1 MNDRQQ
7 GIFGIDLGTTYS
19 VVAYIDETGRPAVTR
34 NSDGDDTTPSVVYF
48 ETEDNVVVGKAAK
61 ASAGVDPDNVV
72 SLIKRQMHN
81 KDYLRYFW
89 GKEHSPSSISA
100 LILAELARSA
110 EETTHR
116 AVRQVVITVP
126 AYFGL
131 LEKDATKKAGEIAGL
146 EVIGIVPEPVAAALA
161 YGVTGS
167 ADGTTFLVYD
177 LGGGTFDITLI
188 KMTDTSVEVL
198 AVDGDHNLGGA
209 DWDERLF
216 EYLKEQT
223 VAQTGFEDI
232 DEDEGALQDLRRMA
246 EETKQALSKAE
257 SKTVAHRLAGKPAK
271 IVVTR
276 AQFQEMT
283 TDLLE
288 KTIEITRRMLA
299 DAEQRFPGIKD
310 QVSELLLV
318 GGSSWMPA
326 VSERLRAEFPWDPRV
341 ADPDLA
347 VAKGAALYA
356 AGQTVKLVEAEA
368 AAEVGG
374 QDASADASHRGT
386 LPPGPSGAPSEAAIA
401 VVTERTG
408 MDAGQVAG
416 VVRTVVNVLPK
427 AVGIKLVDS
436 GVAGWEELPDDQLP
450 FYIEHLVP
458 AQTQLPFDA
467 EKFIAGTTVNN
478 QRTIAIEIWE
488 QAGAVPDPALDS
500 NHRVDDA
507 GLIEGLGPFS
517 LAAGSPIEI
526 TVRVDAE
533 GTVNLL
539 AVEPTSGK
547 ELTMSVKITVMS
559 DEKVEEYKATVSALI
574 KSR

>member
-1 MNDRQQ
+1 MSDQQQ

-72 SLIKRQMHN
+72 SLIKRQMHD
-81 KDYLRYFW
+81 KDYTRFFW
-89 GKEHSPSSISA
+89 GKEHSPASISA
-100 LILAELARSA
+100 LILAELAHSA

-116 AVRQVVITVP
+116 RVCQVVITVP

-188 KMTDTSVEVL
+188 RMTDASVEVL

-223 VAQTGFEDI
+223 VTQTGFEDI

-276 AQFQEMT
+276 AQFEEMT
-283 TDLLE
+283 ADLLE
-288 KTIEITRRMLA
+288 KTVEITRRMLA
-299 DAEQRFPGIKD
+299 DAEQRFSDIRGQI
-310 QVSELLLV
+310 SELLLV

-326 VSERLRAEFPWDPRV
+326 VAERLRTEFPWEPKV

-368 AAEVGG
+368 GTG
-374 QDASADASHRGT
+374 ADRGVADENRRGT
-386 LPPGPSGAPSEAAIA
+386 LPSGPPSEAAIA
-401 VVTERTG
+401 AVTERTG
-408 MDAGQVAG
+408 MDAEQVAG

-427 AVGIKLVDS
+427 AVGIKLLDS
-436 GVAGWEELPDDQLP
+436 DVPGWEKLTDSEMP

-458 AQTQLPFDA
+458 AQTQLPYDA
-467 EKFIAGTTVNN
+467 ERFTAGTTVAG
-478 QRTIAIEIWE
+478 QESIAIEIWE
-488 QAGAVPDPALDS
+488 QAGTVPDQAIDS

-507 GLIEGLGPFS
+507 GLIEGLAPFR
-517 LAAGSPIEI
+517 LPAGSPIDI
-526 TVRVDAE
+526 TLKVDAE

-547 ELTMSVKITVMS
+547 ELTMSVKIAIMP

-574 KSR
+574 KNR

>member
-1 MNDRQQ
+1 VSDQQ

-19 VVAYIDETGRPAVTR
+19 VVAFIDETGRPAVTR

-81 KDYLRYFW
+81 KDYIRYFW
-89 GKEHSPSSISA
+89 GREHSPSSISA

-161 YGVTGS
+161 YGVTGT

-188 KMTDTSVEVL
+188 RMTDTSVEVM

-283 TDLLE
+283 ADLLE
-288 KTIEITRRMLA
+288 KTVEITRRMLA
-299 DAEQRFPGIKD
+299 EANGRFPGVEGQI
-310 QVSELLLV
+310 SELLLV

-326 VSERLRAEFPWDPRV
+326 VADRLRAEFSWEPKV

-368 AAEVGG
+368 EAGG
-374 QDASADASHRGT
+374 QEEATAANGSRRGT
-386 LPPGPSGAPSEAAIA
+386 LPSGAPSDEAIA
-401 VVTERTG
+401 TVIERTG
-408 MDAGQVAG
+408 MDPDQVVN
-416 VVRTVVNVLPK
+416 VVKTVVNVLPK
-427 AVGIKLVDS
+427 AVGIKLIDTDVP
-436 GVAGWEELPDDQLP
+436 GWDKLPDDQLP

-467 EKFIAGTTVNN
+467 DKFTAGTTVAN
-478 QRTIAIEIWE
+478 QESISIEIWE
-488 QAGAVPDPALDS
+488 QAGAVPDTALGS

-507 GLIEGLGPFS
+507 GLIEGLRPFK
-517 LAAGSPIEI
+517 LAAGSPIDI

-533 GTVNLL
+533 GTVDLL
-539 AVEPTSGK
+539 AVEPTSGH
-547 ELTMSVKITVMS
+547 ELKMSVKIAIMS
-559 DEKVEEYKATVSALI
+559 DEKMEEYKATVSALV